1 MSGKMSDH
9 VNINK
14 DDESADER
22 ILLCRNRLDVFVA
35 GAFAIVNPGT
45 PYKWSW
51 HIDCIT
57 EYLEAA
63 YRGEIKRLIFNMP
76 PRELKSFLI
85 STCFPAWVLGREPHE
100 KFIVASH
107 SLRPLAAK
115 LSSDTGRLMNSEF
128 YKNIFPKTIMEKDT
142 EFEIRTTL
150 NGGRLAAA
158 QTGVVGSGGNYLI
171 LDDPNKPDE
180 ALSDGIRKGTN
191 DWVDNTFMSRMDD
204 RTTGRIILVQQR
216 VHENDVTGHLLD
228 KGGYTLVKLPAEAH
242 KPVHISIGSKTY
254 NMAVGDLLH
263 EDRLPKSVLNELI
276 TDLGE
281 YSYAGQYLQEP
292 VPPGGGLFKVTNV
305 KYYDQT
311 EFNFSRANGFILCDP
326 AGVGQIGQNNAKRKK
341 SDWTAYMVVALSD
354 DQNYYLV
361 DIVRD
366 KLNPTERINTL
377 VSLHREWSE
386 HFGKPLKVGYESY
399 GLQSDLH
406 YIEAKQNEESYHFP
420 LIPLGGKMAKEDRI
434 ARLIPDME
442 NQRWYFPHKIMYKDS
457 SNRTFDLVAE
467 MIKGEMMTFPVSKH
481 DDCLDALSRIY
492 DEDMFARFPAPRK
505 KKDLVGNEATMG
517 IDNGHDHWV
526 SL

>member
-1 MSGKMSDH
+1 MS
-9 VNINK
+9 NK
-14 DDESADER
+14 VVADDNFKDGM
-22 ILLCRNRLDVFVA
+22 ILGCRDSLDVFVS
-35 GAFAIVNPGT
+35 GAFARVNPGT
-45 PYKWSW
+45 LYKWNW
-51 HIDCIT
+51 HIDCIS

-115 LSSDTGRLMNSEF
+115 LSSDTGRLMTSDW
-128 YKNIFPKTIMEKDT
+128 YKQIFPKTILEKDT
-142 EFEIRTTL
+142 EFELRTTQ

-180 ALSDGIRKGTN
+180 ALSDTIRKGTN

-204 RTTGRIILVQQR
+204 RTTGRVILVQQR

-228 KGGYTLVKLPAEAH
+228 KGGYTHVKLPAEAH
-242 KPVHISIGSKTY
+242 KPVIMSINNKRYSMEPGE
-254 NMAVGDLLH
+254 LLH
-263 EDRLPKSVLNELI
+263 DARLPKEVLNELI

-292 VPPGGGLFKVTNV
+292 VPPGGGLFKVTNIR
-305 KYYDQT
+305 YYEQED
-311 EFNFSRANGFILCDP
+311 FNFSGANGFILCDP

-341 SDWTAYMVVALSD
+341 SDWTAFMVVALAD

-361 DIVRD
+361 DIIRD
-366 KLNPTERINTL
+366 KFNPTERVNKLIE
-377 VSLHREWSE
+377 LHRDWSA
-386 HFGKPLKVGYESY
+386 HFNKPLKVGYESY

-406 YIEAKQNEESYHFP
+406 YIEQKQKDESYNFT

-442 NQRWYFPHKIMYKDS
+442 NGRWYFPHKIPYKDS
-457 SNRTFDLVAE
+457 SHRTFDLVAE

-505 KKDLVGNEATMG
+505 KKDLVGSEYADLRSNNE
-517 IDNGHDHWV
+517 HWV